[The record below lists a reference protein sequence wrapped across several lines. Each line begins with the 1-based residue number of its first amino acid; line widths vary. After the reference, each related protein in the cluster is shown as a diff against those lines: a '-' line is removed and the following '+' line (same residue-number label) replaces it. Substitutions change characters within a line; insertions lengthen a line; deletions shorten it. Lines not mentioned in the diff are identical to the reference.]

1 MKNFHRFIH
10 KQVVEHRASL
20 DTQNPRDYL
29 GIICNFFNIY
39 PFSDMLLIAAE
50 SEPRLG
56 YDVVAATV
64 LGIYLGA
71 SDTLA

>member
-1 MKNFHRFIH
+1 
-10 KQVVEHRASL
+10 
-20 DTQNPRDYL
+20 
-29 GIICNFFNIY
+29 
-39 PFSDMLLIAAE
+39 MLLIAAE

-64 LGIYLGA
+64 VGIYLGA